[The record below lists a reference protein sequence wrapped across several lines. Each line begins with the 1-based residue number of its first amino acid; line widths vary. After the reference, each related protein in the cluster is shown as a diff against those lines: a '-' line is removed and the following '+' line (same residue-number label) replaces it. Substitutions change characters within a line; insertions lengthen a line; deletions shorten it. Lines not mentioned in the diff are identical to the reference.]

1 MSAFVYGWL
10 PQPYDERDFVLGL
23 PTSVTPPRTFDLR
36 PKMPPV
42 YNQGSL
48 GSCTANAVGAA
59 YQFAVSQNTLAKL
72 LMPSRLFIYYNERVM
87 IDTVNED
94 SGAYLRD
101 GMKTMKK
108 QGACSETM
116 LPYNINKFTQKP
128 SEECYQA
135 ALENKILVYSG
146 VLQTELA
153 IKQAV
158 SSGKPVVFGFMV
170 KKSFQSALVRKT
182 GYYRP
187 KPDEQIVG
195 GHAVVIVG
203 YRGNNFIVRN
213 SWGSDWGVKGYFT
226 MPISEV
232 LNNKVSFDFWAI
244 SSAV

>member
-1 MSAFVYGWL
+1 MNTFSYGWL

-23 PTSVTPPRTFDLR
+23 PTKVTPPRTFDLR

-48 GSCTANAVGAA
+48 GSCTANAAGAA
-59 YQFAVSQNTLAKL
+59 YQFGISQQTPAKL
-72 LMPSRLFIYYNERVM
+72 LTPSTLFIYYNARVLM
-87 IDTVNED
+87 GTPDKD

-101 GMKTMKK
+101 AMKTLSK
-108 QGACSETM
+108 QGTCTVQEY
-116 LPYNINKFTQKP
+116 PYIINKFAQKP
-128 SEECYQA
+128 PQICYDSA
-135 ALENKILVYSG
+135 ISNRITTYSS
-146 VLQTELA
+146 VMQTEVA

-170 KKSFQSALVRKT
+170 KKSFQSAYVRKT

-187 KPDEQIVG
+187 KPDEQVLG
-195 GHAVVIVG
+195 GHAVLIVG

-213 SWGSDWGVKGYFT
+213 SWGSDWGVNGYFT

-244 SSAV
+244 SSAI